1 MRVLLLLILA
11 TSVPVFAAVPH
22 ITPGQSAAVAI
33 KASASL
39 TGMDFGTKAG
49 RVFVAGKKAKVTSWT
64 DTAITFVVPKTVPNG
79 PAVVDVVD
87 KEGMDFIPDYLTVTG
102 SSSLLPMHKAKGS
115 VGGKTFRPRIYTVF
129 FTGDDWQLQM
139 KTLNKR
145 HPKVL
150 TFHVYGLT
158 SLPDVFHGT
167 EGTPATLT
175 YDDGKGTT
183 FTGQPGAFT
192 IVITHEES
200 NRLAGAIYGVVTA
213 PDDRTVPI
221 WSVQFSFATGL

>member
-1 MRVLLLLILA
+1 MLILLLILA
-11 TSVPVFAAVPH
+11 TCVPVVAAVPH
-22 ITPGQSAAVAI
+22 ITPGQSATVAVT
-33 KASASL
+33 ASASL
-39 TGMDFGTKAG
+39 NGTDFGTKAG
-49 RVFVAGKKAKVTSWT
+49 KVFVAGKKAKVTAWT
-64 DTAITFVVPKTVPNG
+64 DTDITFVVPKTVPNG

-87 KEGMDFIPDYLTVTG
+87 REGADFIPDYLTVTG
-102 SSSLLPMHKAKGS
+102 SSAALAMHKARGK
-115 VGGKTFRPRIYTVF
+115 VGGKTFRPRIYNVF
-129 FTGDDWQLQM
+129 FMGNDWQLQM
-139 KTLNKR
+139 KTLRR

-158 SLPDVFHGT
+158 SLPAVFHGT

-183 FTGQPGAFT
+183 FTGNPGAFT
-192 IVITHEES
+192 IVITHQEN

-213 PDDRTVPI
+213 PDDRTIPI